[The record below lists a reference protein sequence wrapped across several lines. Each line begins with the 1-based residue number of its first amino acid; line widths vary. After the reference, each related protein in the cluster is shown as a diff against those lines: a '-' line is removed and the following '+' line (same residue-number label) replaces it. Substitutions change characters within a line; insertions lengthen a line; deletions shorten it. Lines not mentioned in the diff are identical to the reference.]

1 MCKYTK
7 TDFVSF
13 IFFRFWKMESS
24 QKSMELQHQV
34 KNNANE
40 LNDFLRGLGSW
51 KAEMQ
56 AKDEQLLEAARIR
69 KEKELENTPSSRKL
83 KSPPLVRA
91 SKKSEQNKTK
101 KKSKE
106 LSSSEGLQE
115 KGQKLKAY
123 DYAAWDKFDVDTAC
137 AEVDNTDQAN
147 SKTKQNASYK
157 ENEDSDQPLDEND
170 DKGLATKAKQETERN
185 QKLINKQQ
193 AIVEKD
199 KGNEY
204 FKVRNGN

>member
-1 MCKYTK
+1 
-7 TDFVSF
+7 
-13 IFFRFWKMESS
+13 METS

-69 KEKELENTPSSRKL
+69 KERELEKTPSSRKL

-101 KKSKE
+101 KKS
-106 LSSSEGLQE
+106 LLP
-115 KGQKLKAY
+115 
-123 DYAAWDKFDVDTAC
+123 V
-137 AEVDNTDQAN
+137 
-147 SKTKQNASYK
+147 
-157 ENEDSDQPLDEND
+157 
-170 DKGLATKAKQETERN
+170 AT
-185 QKLINKQQ
+185 
-193 AIVEKD
+193 
-199 KGNEY
+199 
-204 FKVRNGN
+204 